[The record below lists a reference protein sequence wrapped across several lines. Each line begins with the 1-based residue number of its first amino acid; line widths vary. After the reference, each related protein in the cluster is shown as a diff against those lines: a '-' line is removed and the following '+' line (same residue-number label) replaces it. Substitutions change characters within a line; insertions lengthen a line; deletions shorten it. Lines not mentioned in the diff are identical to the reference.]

1 MYWFKCSFYRRVV
14 EDQATQMTLTGQEAR
29 IQIRYILPNHND
41 IKLFEQLCDRY
52 KNQSKEQ
59 LQRHLDQF

>member
-1 MYWFKCSFYRRVV
+1 MYWFKCNYYRRIV

-41 IKLFEQLCDRY
+41 TALFEQLCQRY
-52 KNQSKEQ
+52 KQQSKEQ
-59 LQRHLDQF
+59 LQKHLD